1 MTATEVHILNVGAG
15 SCTVMRSPLGHTS
28 MIDINDGGELRSYE
42 QEAIRSSKSLVE
54 QILILAKEKQKLDDP
69 IEWYRRNIGDDIFR
83 FILSHPDKDHMSGIR
98 RVLMG
103 ELPATNFWDIPHKRT
118 RTKADFSSDAGWRD
132 WQWYDAFRRGVNVTD
147 VKWPKQLS
155 PLRGD
160 SRDYWAQDGI
170 EILSPTAELVRD
182 SDAADVYNDASYV
195 LRVSHGA
202 TSSLLLA
209 SDVEEKAWND
219 MIATRQSLRANVLI
233 ASHHGRKSGYH
244 AGAMALIR
252 PEVVIVSTAKLPPAH
267 DGVPLYRR
275 HTDRVYST
283 RDHGTISIRMY
294 DGGQIDIA
302 AADGTHLVSLSDA

>member
-1 MTATEVHILNVGAG
+1 VVPPEHRRRHLPIHPVAPRQGSHVGHPPRPDGRATGYEL
-15 SCTVMRSPLGHTS
+15 LGH
-28 MIDINDGGELRSYE
+28 
-42 QEAIRSSKSLVE
+42 
-54 QILILAKEKQKLDDP
+54 
-69 IEWYRRNIGDDIFR
+69 
-83 FILSHPDKDHMSGIR
+83 
-98 RVLMG
+98 
-103 ELPATNFWDIPHKRT
+103 PHKRT

-132 WQWYDAFRRGVNVTD
+132 WQWYDAFRRGVDVTD
-147 VKWPKQLS
+147 VKWPKRLS

-170 EILSPTAELVRD
+170 EILSPTADLVRD
-182 SDAADVYNDASYV
+182 CDSANVYNEASYV

-219 MIATRQSLRANVLI
+219 MIATRQPLRANVLI

-275 HTDRVYST
+275 QTDVST
-283 RDHGTISIRMY
+283 RPEIMEPSPSGCMT
-294 DGGQIDIA
+294 A
-302 AADGTHLVSLSDA
+302 ARSTSRPPTGTHLVSLSDT